1 MPTALLSVS
10 DKTGLVDFAR
20 TLATQGFTLLSSGG
34 TAGVLQGAGIPVQE
48 VAEYTQAPQMLGG
61 RVKTLHPKIH
71 GGILARRDVE
81 QDRADLAARNIAPI
95 DLVVVNLYPFE
106 RDPQIEQIDIGGPAL
121 VRAAAKNHAFVT
133 VLVDPSQY
141 DEFLEELRRNGG
153 VTSPGFR
160 YTCAQRAFERTAAY
174 DRAIAEWFNPPTE
187 LLPARLSL
195 DLERLQPLRYG
206 ENPHQSAGWY
216 RSGPSQGWT
225 TSRIFQGKTL
235 SFNNLIDLEA
245 GRRIAS
251 EFTDPVAV
259 IIKHTNPCGVALGK
273 TLSEAYQRAYDAD
286 SISAF
291 GGIVALNRT
300 CDVETAQLLAQT
312 FLECVV
318 APEFTPEALA
328 LLAAKKN
335 LRLVALTDATPP
347 TLELKAISGGFLVQ
361 QTDQPMGQPDW
372 QVVTIAQPTA
382 EDLEEL
388 RFAWQVV
395 KHIKS
400 NAIVVT
406 KERQTLGIGAGQ
418 MNRVGSAS
426 LALAQA
432 GEAASGG
439 VLASDGFLPF
449 DDTVRTAATAG
460 IRAVVQPGGSVRD
473 EDSIRACNELGLVMV
488 VTGVRHFLH

>member
-20 TLATQGFTLLSSGG
+20 TLFAQGFTLLTSGG
-34 TAGVLQGAGIPVQE
+34 TAEVLQGAGIPVQE
-48 VAEYTQAPQMLGG
+48 VAEYTQAPEMLGG

-71 GGILARRDVE
+71 GGILARRNVE

-141 DEFLEELRRNGG
+141 DECLEELRRNGG

-174 DRAIAEWFNPPTE
+174 DRAIAEWLNPPTE

-206 ENPHQSAGWY
+206 ENPHQAAGWY
-216 RSGPSQGWT
+216 RSGTAQGWT

-251 EFTDPVAV
+251 EFTDPAAV
-259 IIKHTNPCGVALGK
+259 IIKHTNPCGVALGT
-273 TLSEAYQRAYDAD
+273 TLAGAYQRAYAAD
-286 SISAF
+286 SVSAF

-335 LRLVALTDATPP
+335 LRLVALVDTAPP

-449 DDTVRTAATAG
+449 DDTVRAAATAG

>member
-10 DKTGLVDFAR
+10 DKTGVVDFAR

-71 GGILARRDVE
+71 GGILARRNVE

-141 DEFLEELRRNGG
+141 DECLEELRRNGG

-174 DRAIAEWFNPPTE
+174 DRAIAEWLNPPTE

-206 ENPHQSAGWY
+206 ENPHQAAGWY
-216 RSGPSQGWT
+216 RSGTAQGWT

-251 EFTDPVAV
+251 EFTNPAAV
-259 IIKHTNPCGVALGK
+259 IIKHTNPCGVALGA
-273 TLSEAYQRAYDAD
+273 TLAGAYQRAYAAD
-286 SISAF
+286 SVSAF

-335 LRLVALTDATPP
+335 LRLVALVDAAPP

-449 DDTVRTAATAG
+449 DDTVRAAATAG